1 MNLQNNKNMF
11 FNLRT
16 LYHSIDDI
24 EDIQIIKQYLKYLET
39 TDYNNN
45 NIYDIINYEKLI
57 YIFVNFQDNEE
68 IMNSLEVIF
77 NKIANNY
84 NVKRK
89 LREHLILHQ

>member
-1 MNLQNNKNMF
+1 MF

-68 IMNSLEVIF
+68 IINSLEVIF

>member
-1 MNLQNNKNMF
+1 MF

-89 LREHLILHQ
+89 LREHLILH

>member
-1 MNLQNNKNMF
+1 MF

-68 IMNSLEVIF
+68 IMNSLEIIF

-89 LREHLILHQ
+89 LREHLILH

>member
-1 MNLQNNKNMF
+1 MF

>member
-1 MNLQNNKNMF
+1 MF

-39 TDYNNN
+39 TDYNNH

-68 IMNSLEVIF
+68 IMNSLEIIF

-84 NVKRK
+84 SVKRK
-89 LREHLILHQ
+89 LREHLILH